1 MQQQCIVECIVDGIG
16 LALAIIW
23 PSAAAAAAQQLVQ
36 QQQLLLLLLLMQY
49 AYGQFKPRAARG
61 GGEDNFT

>member
-23 PSAAAAAAQQLVQ
+23 PSAAAAAAQQLAQ
-36 QQQLLLLLLLMQY
+36 QQQQLLLLLMQY

-61 GGEDNFT
+61 GG